1 MPQVIDE
8 SATHFPCPHCGAE
21 LVRHINVVR
30 GWMGN
35 ELKQETTYVCPADA
49 THVPADYNPA
59 ETGRS
64 AARRRMPP
72 MSNPPSDGAPMET
85 FKPDVPGL

>member
-8 SATHFPCPHCGAE
+8 AATDFPCPQCRTP
-21 LVRHINVVR
+21 LVRHVNFVR

-49 THVPADYNPA
+49 GHVAADYDPA
-59 ETGRS
+59 ETVHTTS
-64 AARRRMPP
+64 RRRMPP
-72 MSNPPSDGAPMET
+72 LTNPPSAASPMRT
-85 FKPDVPGL
+85 FKPDVSDL